1 MLRSNPALG
10 IKDPTD
16 DKSNGRFQDLIVS
29 VLRLFGLVVAAAKDL
44 SLEGN
49 LILSTLGKG
58 LRIKEGVGAR
68 MGVATLVAGTV
79 TIANTSITSSTRI
92 IVSRQTSGG
101 TLGHLSG
108 TRVSGTSFTITSS
121 SASDTSVVA
130 WVLVEPA
137 A

>member
-10 IKDPTD
+10 ITDPTD
-16 DKSNGRFQDLIVS
+16 DKSNGRFKDLIVS
-29 VLRLFGLVVAAAKDL
+29 VLKLFGLVVAAAKDL

-58 LRIKEGVGAR
+58 LRIKEGTGAR

-92 IVSRQTSGG
+92 MVSRQDSGG
-101 TLGHLSG
+101 TLGYISCSR
-108 TRVSGTSFTITSS
+108 TAGTSFTITSS

-130 WVLVEPA
+130 WMLVEPA